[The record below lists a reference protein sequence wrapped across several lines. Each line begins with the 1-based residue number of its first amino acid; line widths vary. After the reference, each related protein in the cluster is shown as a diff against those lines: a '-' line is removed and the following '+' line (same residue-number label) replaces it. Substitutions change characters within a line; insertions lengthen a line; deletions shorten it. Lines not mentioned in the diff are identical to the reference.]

1 MSEYPSVGRPEL
13 PEAERRDVYIMLRLT
28 KDEKAAVQKA
38 AKAAMRKPTDFARLV
53 VLEASRDYL

>member
-1 MSEYPSVGRPEL
+1 MSEYQNAGRPEL
-13 PEAERRDVYIMLRLT
+13 PTEERRDVYIMLRLT